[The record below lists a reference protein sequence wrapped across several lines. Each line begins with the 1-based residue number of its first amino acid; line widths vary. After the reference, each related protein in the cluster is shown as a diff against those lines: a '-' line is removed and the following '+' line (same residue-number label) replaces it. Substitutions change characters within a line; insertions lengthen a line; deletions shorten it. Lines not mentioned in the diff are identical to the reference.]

1 MSATLHTRAKRTL
14 AIGIKKID
22 KKMKRQGIIEI
33 EPLRRRIGKQEGI
46 LLLGS
51 CFADEMGER
60 LAAAGYKVMANPFG
74 TLYNPVS
81 IAQAM
86 QIIGAET
93 FTPLAKEDTELF
105 TYGIDC
111 KRYGS
116 YLFNTKA
123 SRESPEEFLS
133 YANSTIEAARH
144 FFKESATIIVTLG
157 TAWVYKH
164 IGKQMIVANCHK
176 VPAKE
181 FSRYRLSIDETLAA
195 LKEITA
201 FPGKQYIFTVSPI
214 RHLADGEHGN
224 QLSKA
229 TLLLAT
235 DALISQAAAPASQT
249 APAAQAAPSSQA
261 APAAPSSQATPAS
274 QAAPASPVASQ
285 TPPAE
290 LQPSPVAAQTPPA
303 AGKEATSI
311 YYFPAYEIVMDELR
325 DFRHYAEDTVHPSAE
340 TAEYIFS
347 RFSANC
353 LE

>member
-1 MSATLHTRAKRTL
+1 
-14 AIGIKKID
+14 
-22 KKMKRQGIIEI
+22 MKRQGIIEI

-60 LAAAGYKVMANPFG
+60 LAAAGYKVMSNPFG

-93 FTPLAKEDTELF
+93 FTPLTKEDTELF
-105 TYGIDC
+105 TYGIGC

-144 FFKESATIIVTLG
+144 FFKDSATIIVTLG

-164 IGKQMIVANCHK
+164 IGKQIIVANCHK

-235 DALISQAAAPASQT
+235 DALISQAAAPASQ
-249 APAAQAAPSSQA
+249 AAQAAPVAQPSQPAPTALQVPQAAQPSQA
-261 APAAPSSQATPAS
+261 AGRETTA
-274 QAAPASPVASQ
+274 
-285 TPPAE
+285 
-290 LQPSPVAAQTPPA
+290 
-303 AGKEATSI
+303 I

-353 LE
+353 LK

>member
-1 MSATLHTRAKRTL
+1 
-14 AIGIKKID
+14 
-22 KKMKRQGIIEI
+22 
-33 EPLRRRIGKQEGI
+33 
-46 LLLGS
+46 
-51 CFADEMGER
+51 
-60 LAAAGYKVMANPFG
+60 MANPFG

-93 FTPLAKEDTELF
+93 FTPMAKEDTELF

-133 YANSTIEAARH
+133 YANSTIEAAQH

-235 DALISQAAAPASQT
+235 DALISQAAAQASQA

-353 LE
+353 LK

>member
-1 MSATLHTRAKRTL
+1 
-14 AIGIKKID
+14 
-22 KKMKRQGIIEI
+22 MKRQGIIEI

-60 LAAAGYKVMANPFG
+60 LAAAGYKVMSNPFG

-86 QIIGAET
+86 QIIGDET

-105 TYGIDC
+105 TYGIGC

-235 DALISQAAAPASQT
+235 DALISQAAAPASQAAPA
-249 APAAQAAPSSQA
+249 APAAQASQAVQA
-261 APAAPSSQATPAS
+261 AP
-274 QAAPASPVASQ
+274 VALQ
-285 TPPAE
+285 TSPAE
-290 LQPSPVAAQTPPA
+290 LQPSPVASQTSPAAQPAPVAQPSQPAQPSQA
-303 AGKEATSI
+303 AGKDATSI

-353 LE
+353 LK

>member
-1 MSATLHTRAKRTL
+1 M
-14 AIGIKKID
+14 
-22 KKMKRQGIIEI
+22 
-33 EPLRRRIGKQEGI
+33 
-46 LLLGS
+46 LLGS

-60 LAAAGYKVMANPFG
+60 LAAAGYKVMSNPFG

-86 QIIGAET
+86 QIIGDET

-105 TYGIDC
+105 TYGIGC

-235 DALISQAAAPASQT
+235 DALISQAAAPASQ
-249 APAAQAAPSSQA
+249 
-261 APAAPSSQATPAS
+261 
-274 QAAPASPVASQ
+274 AAPASPVALQ
-285 TPPAE
+285 TSPAE
-290 LQPSPVAAQTPPA
+290 LQPSPVASQTSPA
-303 AGKEATSI
+303 AQAAPVAQPSQPAPAALQVPQAAQPSQAAGRETTAI

>member
-1 MSATLHTRAKRTL
+1 M
-14 AIGIKKID
+14 
-22 KKMKRQGIIEI
+22 
-33 EPLRRRIGKQEGI
+33 
-46 LLLGS
+46 LLGS

-60 LAAAGYKVMANPFG
+60 LAAAGYKVMSNPFG

-86 QIIGAET
+86 QIIGDET

-105 TYGIDC
+105 TYGIGC

-235 DALISQAAAPASQT
+235 DALISQAAAPASQALQA
-249 APAAQAAPSSQA
+249 APAAQASQAVQA
-261 APAAPSSQATPAS
+261 APVALQTSPAELR
-274 QAAPASPVASQ
+274 PSPVASQ
-285 TPPAE
+285 TSPAA
-290 LQPSPVAAQTPPA
+290 QPSQPAQPSQA
-303 AGKEATSI
+303 AGKDATSI

-353 LE
+353 LK

>member
-1 MSATLHTRAKRTL
+1 
-14 AIGIKKID
+14 
-22 KKMKRQGIIEI
+22 MKRQGIIEI

>member
-1 MSATLHTRAKRTL
+1 
-14 AIGIKKID
+14 
-22 KKMKRQGIIEI
+22 MKRQGIIEI

-93 FTPLAKEDTELF
+93 FTPLTKEDTELF
-105 TYGIDC
+105 TYGIGC

-133 YANSTIEAARH
+133 YANSTIKAARH
-144 FFKESATIIVTLG
+144 FFKDSATIIVTLG

-235 DALISQAAAPASQT
+235 DALISQAAAQAS
-249 APAAQAAPSSQA
+249 
-261 APAAPSSQATPAS
+261 
-274 QAAPASPVASQ
+274 
-285 TPPAE
+285 PAE
-290 LQPSPVAAQTPPA
+290 LQPSPVALQVPQAAQPSQA
-303 AGKEATSI
+303 AGRETTAI

-353 LE
+353 LK

>member
-1 MSATLHTRAKRTL
+1 
-14 AIGIKKID
+14 
-22 KKMKRQGIIEI
+22 MKRQGIIEI

-51 CFADEMGER
+51 CFAEEMGER

-93 FTPLAKEDTELF
+93 FTPLTKEDTELF
-105 TYGIDC
+105 TYGIGC

-235 DALISQAAAPASQT
+235 DALISQAAAQASQ
-249 APAAQAAPSSQA
+249 AAQAAPVAQPSQPAPAALQVPQAAQPSQA
-261 APAAPSSQATPAS
+261 AGRETTA
-274 QAAPASPVASQ
+274 
-285 TPPAE
+285 
-290 LQPSPVAAQTPPA
+290 
-303 AGKEATSI
+303 I

-353 LE
+353 LK

>member
-1 MSATLHTRAKRTL
+1 
-14 AIGIKKID
+14 
-22 KKMKRQGIIEI
+22 MKRQGIIEI

-105 TYGIDC
+105 TYGIGC

-133 YANSTIEAARH
+133 YANSTIKAARH
-144 FFKESATIIVTLG
+144 FFKKSATIIVTLG

-235 DALISQAAAPASQT
+235 DALISQAAAQASQ
-249 APAAQAAPSSQA
+249 ALQA
-261 APAAPSSQATPAS
+261 APAAPSSQA
-274 QAAPASPVASQ
+274 APASPVALQ
-285 TPPAE
+285 TSPAE
-290 LQPSPVAAQTPPA
+290 LQPSPVASQTSPAAQPAPVAQPSQPAQPSQA
-303 AGKEATSI
+303 AGKDATSI

-353 LE
+353 LK

>member
-1 MSATLHTRAKRTL
+1 M
-14 AIGIKKID
+14 
-22 KKMKRQGIIEI
+22 
-33 EPLRRRIGKQEGI
+33 
-46 LLLGS
+46 LLGS

-93 FTPLAKEDTELF
+93 FTPLTKEDTELF
-105 TYGIDC
+105 TYGIGC

-235 DALISQAAAPASQT
+235 DALISQAAAQALQ
-249 APAAQAAPSSQA
+249 AAQAAPVAQPSQPAPTALQVPQAAQPSQA
-261 APAAPSSQATPAS
+261 AGRETTA
-274 QAAPASPVASQ
+274 
-285 TPPAE
+285 
-290 LQPSPVAAQTPPA
+290 
-303 AGKEATSI
+303 I

-353 LE
+353 LK

>member
-1 MSATLHTRAKRTL
+1 
-14 AIGIKKID
+14 
-22 KKMKRQGIIEI
+22 MKRQGIIEI
-33 EPLRRRIGKQEGI
+33 EPLRRRIGKQEGV

-105 TYGIDC
+105 TYGIGC
-111 KRYGS
+111 TRYGS

-133 YANSTIEAARH
+133 YANSTIKAARH

-235 DALISQAAAPASQT
+235 DALISQAAAPASQAAPA
-249 APAAQAAPSSQA
+249 APAAQASQAVQA
-261 APAAPSSQATPAS
+261 AP
-274 QAAPASPVASQ
+274 VALQ
-285 TPPAE
+285 TSPAE
-290 LQPSPVAAQTPPA
+290 LQPSPVASQTPPA

>member
-1 MSATLHTRAKRTL
+1 M
-14 AIGIKKID
+14 
-22 KKMKRQGIIEI
+22 
-33 EPLRRRIGKQEGI
+33 
-46 LLLGS
+46 LLGS

-93 FTPLAKEDTELF
+93 FTPLTKEDTELF
-105 TYGIDC
+105 TYGIGC

-235 DALISQAAAPASQT
+235 DALISQAAAQASQ
-249 APAAQAAPSSQA
+249 ALQAAPA
-261 APAAPSSQATPAS
+261 APAAPSSQAAQPA
-274 QAAPASPVASQ
+274 PVASQ
-285 TPPAE
+285 TSPAA
-290 LQPSPVAAQTPPA
+290 QPSQPAQSSQAAQA
-303 AGKEATSI
+303 AGRETTAI

-353 LE
+353 LK

>member
-1 MSATLHTRAKRTL
+1 M
-14 AIGIKKID
+14 
-22 KKMKRQGIIEI
+22 
-33 EPLRRRIGKQEGI
+33 
-46 LLLGS
+46 LLGS

-105 TYGIDC
+105 TYGIGC

-235 DALISQAAAPASQT
+235 DALISQAAAQASQ
-249 APAAQAAPSSQA
+249 AAQAAPVAQPSQPTPAALQVPQAAQPSQA
-261 APAAPSSQATPAS
+261 AGRETTA
-274 QAAPASPVASQ
+274 
-285 TPPAE
+285 
-290 LQPSPVAAQTPPA
+290 
-303 AGKEATSI
+303 I

-353 LE
+353 LK

>member
-1 MSATLHTRAKRTL
+1 MNEKWMTAAQIKQLLDIPKKFNIHNCLASFKVEKKRE
-14 AIGIKKID
+14 INKEIKFLINHDILEQIRGYYNIKID

-60 LAAAGYKVMANPFG
+60 LAAAGYKVMANRFG

-93 FTPLAKEDTELF
+93 FTPMAKEDTELF
-105 TYGIDC
+105 TYGIGC

-235 DALISQAAAPASQT
+235 DALISQAAAPASQ
-249 APAAQAAPSSQA
+249 
-261 APAAPSSQATPAS
+261 
-274 QAAPASPVASQ
+274 
-285 TPPAE
+285 
-290 LQPSPVAAQTPPA
+290 
-303 AGKEATSI
+303 AGSDQEG
-311 YYFPAYEIVMDELR
+311 
-325 DFRHYAEDTVHPSAE
+325 
-340 TAEYIFS
+340 
-347 RFSANC
+347 C
-353 LE
+353 

>member
-1 MSATLHTRAKRTL
+1 
-14 AIGIKKID
+14 
-22 KKMKRQGIIEI
+22 MKRQGIIEI

-164 IGKQMIVANCHK
+164 VGKQMIVANCHK

-235 DALISQAAAPASQT
+235 DALISQAAAPASQ
-249 APAAQAAPSSQA
+249 AAQAAPA
-261 APAAPSSQATPAS
+261 APAS
-274 QAAPASPVASQ
+274 QAAPASPVALQ
-285 TPPAE
+285 TSPAE
-290 LQPSPVAAQTPPA
+290 LQPSPVASQTPPA

-353 LE
+353 LK

>member
-1 MSATLHTRAKRTL
+1 
-14 AIGIKKID
+14 
-22 KKMKRQGIIEI
+22 MKRQGIIEI

-105 TYGIDC
+105 TYGIAC

-144 FFKESATIIVTLG
+144 FFKESANIIVTLG

-235 DALISQAAAPASQT
+235 DALISQAAAPSSQAAQALQA
-249 APAAQAAPSSQA
+249 APAAQALQATPA

-274 QAAPASPVASQ
+274 QAAQASQ
-285 TPPAE
+285 
-290 LQPSPVAAQTPPA
+290 A
-303 AGKEATSI
+303 AGKDATSI

-353 LE
+353 LK

>member
-1 MSATLHTRAKRTL
+1 MPARGTARISVPGRNSFRRNARLHTRAKRTL

-60 LAAAGYKVMANPFG
+60 LAAAGYKVMSNPFG

-93 FTPLAKEDTELF
+93 FTPLTKEDTELF
-105 TYGIDC
+105 TYGIGC

-133 YANSTIEAARH
+133 YANSTIKAARH
-144 FFKESATIIVTLG
+144 FFKDSATIIVTLG

-235 DALISQAAAPASQT
+235 DALISQAAAKPAPVAQPSQP
-249 APAAQAAPSSQA
+249 APAALQVPQAAQPSQA
-261 APAAPSSQATPAS
+261 AGRETTA
-274 QAAPASPVASQ
+274 
-285 TPPAE
+285 
-290 LQPSPVAAQTPPA
+290 
-303 AGKEATSI
+303 I

-353 LE
+353 LK

>member
-1 MSATLHTRAKRTL
+1 
-14 AIGIKKID
+14 
-22 KKMKRQGIIEI
+22 MKRQGIIEI

-51 CFADEMGER
+51 CFADEIGARMAV
-60 LAAAGYKVMANPFG
+60 LGYKVMVNPFG
-74 TLYNPVS
+74 TLYNPIS

-86 QIIGAET
+86 HLIGGEN
-93 FTPLAKEDTELF
+93 FTPLCKADVESF
-105 TYGIDC
+105 VYGTDC

-144 FFKESATIIVTLG
+144 FFKKSATIIVTLG

-201 FPGKQYIFTVSPI
+201 FLGKQYIFTVSPI

-235 DALISQAAAPASQT
+235 DALISQAAAQASQAAPAAPAAPSSQAAQASQT
-249 APAAQAAPSSQA
+249 AQAAPSSQA
-261 APAAPSSQATPAS
+261 AQPA
-274 QAAPASPVASQ
+274 
-285 TPPAE
+285 
-290 LQPSPVAAQTPPA
+290 QPSQVAGRETTA
-303 AGKEATSI
+303 K

-353 LE
+353 LK

>member
-1 MSATLHTRAKRTL
+1 M
-14 AIGIKKID
+14 
-22 KKMKRQGIIEI
+22 
-33 EPLRRRIGKQEGI
+33 
-46 LLLGS
+46 LLGS

-93 FTPLAKEDTELF
+93 FTPLTKEDTELF

-144 FFKESATIIVTLG
+144 FFKESANIIVTLG

-235 DALISQAAAPASQT
+235 DALISQAAAPAL
-249 APAAQAAPSSQA
+249 QAAGRETTA
-261 APAAPSSQATPAS
+261 
-274 QAAPASPVASQ
+274 
-285 TPPAE
+285 
-290 LQPSPVAAQTPPA
+290 
-303 AGKEATSI
+303 K

-353 LE
+353 LK

>member
-1 MSATLHTRAKRTL
+1 
-14 AIGIKKID
+14 
-22 KKMKRQGIIEI
+22 MKRQGIIEI

-235 DALISQAAAPASQT
+235 DALISQAAAPASQ
-249 APAAQAAPSSQA
+249 AAQAAPAALHTPQAAQPSQPSQPAQPSQA
-261 APAAPSSQATPAS
+261 AGRETTA
-274 QAAPASPVASQ
+274 
-285 TPPAE
+285 
-290 LQPSPVAAQTPPA
+290 
-303 AGKEATSI
+303 K

-353 LE
+353 LK

>member
-1 MSATLHTRAKRTL
+1 M
-14 AIGIKKID
+14 
-22 KKMKRQGIIEI
+22 
-33 EPLRRRIGKQEGI
+33 

-60 LAAAGYKVMANPFG
+60 LAAAGYKVMSNPFG

-105 TYGIDC
+105 TYGIGC

-144 FFKESATIIVTLG
+144 FFKDSATIIVTLG

-235 DALISQAAAPASQT
+235 DALISQAAAQASQAPPASQT
-249 APAAQAAPSSQA
+249 VQA
-261 APAAPSSQATPAS
+261 SQATPAAQAS
-274 QAAPASPVASQ
+274 QTVQAAPVALQ
-285 TPPAE
+285 TSPAE
-290 LQPSPVAAQTPPA
+290 LQPSPVASQTSPA
-303 AGKEATSI
+303 AGKEATAI

-353 LE
+353 LK

>member
-1 MSATLHTRAKRTL
+1 
-14 AIGIKKID
+14 
-22 KKMKRQGIIEI
+22 MKRQGIIEI

-51 CFADEMGER
+51 CFADEIGARMAV
-60 LAAAGYKVMANPFG
+60 LGYKVMVNPFG
-74 TLYNPVS
+74 TLYNPIS

-86 QIIGAET
+86 HLIGGEN
-93 FTPLAKEDTELF
+93 FTPLCKADVESF
-105 TYGIDC
+105 VYGTDC

-133 YANSTIEAARH
+133 YANSAIEAARH
-144 FFKESATIIVTLG
+144 FFKKSATIIVTLG

-201 FPGKQYIFTVSPI
+201 FLGKQYIFTVSPI

-235 DALISQAAAPASQT
+235 DALISQAAA
-249 APAAQAAPSSQA
+249 QAMQA
-261 APAAPSSQATPAS
+261 APAAPAAQAS
-274 QAAPASPVASQ
+274 QAVQAAPVALQ
-285 TPPAE
+285 TSPAE
-290 LQPSPVAAQTPPA
+290 LQPSPVASQTSPA
-303 AGKEATSI
+303 AGKEATAI

-353 LE
+353 LK

>member
-1 MSATLHTRAKRTL
+1 
-14 AIGIKKID
+14 
-22 KKMKRQGIIEI
+22 MKRQGIIEI

-86 QIIGAET
+86 QIIGDET

-105 TYGIDC
+105 TYGIGC

-235 DALISQAAAPASQT
+235 DALISQAAAQPAPVAQPSQP
-249 APAAQAAPSSQA
+249 APAALQVPQAAQPSQA
-261 APAAPSSQATPAS
+261 AGRETTA
-274 QAAPASPVASQ
+274 
-285 TPPAE
+285 
-290 LQPSPVAAQTPPA
+290 
-303 AGKEATSI
+303 I

-353 LE
+353 LK

>member
-1 MSATLHTRAKRTL
+1 
-14 AIGIKKID
+14 
-22 KKMKRQGIIEI
+22 MKRQGIIEI

-60 LAAAGYKVMANPFG
+60 LAAAGYKVMSNPFG

-105 TYGIDC
+105 TYGICC

-235 DALISQAAAPASQT
+235 DALISQAAAQASQ
-249 APAAQAAPSSQA
+249 ALQA
-261 APAAPSSQATPAS
+261 APAAPALQATPAS
-274 QAAPASPVASQ
+274 QAAQAAPAALHTS
-285 TPPAE
+285 PAE
-290 LQPSPVAAQTPPA
+290 LQPSPVASQTSPA

-353 LE
+353 LK

>member
-1 MSATLHTRAKRTL
+1 M
-14 AIGIKKID
+14 
-22 KKMKRQGIIEI
+22 
-33 EPLRRRIGKQEGI
+33 
-46 LLLGS
+46 LLGS

-60 LAAAGYKVMANPFG
+60 LAAAGYKVMSNPFG

-86 QIIGAET
+86 QIIGDET

-235 DALISQAAAPASQT
+235 DALISQAAAPASQAT
-249 APAAQAAPSSQA
+249 PAAPAAQA
-261 APAAPSSQATPAS
+261 SQATPTS
-274 QAAPASPVASQ
+274 QAAGRETTA
-285 TPPAE
+285 
-290 LQPSPVAAQTPPA
+290 
-303 AGKEATSI
+303 I

-353 LE
+353 LK

>member
-1 MSATLHTRAKRTL
+1 
-14 AIGIKKID
+14 
-22 KKMKRQGIIEI
+22 MKRQGIIEI

-60 LAAAGYKVMANPFG
+60 LAAAGYKVMSNPFG

-105 TYGIDC
+105 TYGIGC
-111 KRYGS
+111 TRYGS

-123 SRESPEEFLS
+123 SRESSEEFLS

-235 DALISQAAAPASQT
+235 DALISQSAAQASQ
-249 APAAQAAPSSQA
+249 AAQAAPVAQPSQPAPTALQVPQAAQPSQA
-261 APAAPSSQATPAS
+261 AGRETTA
-274 QAAPASPVASQ
+274 
-285 TPPAE
+285 
-290 LQPSPVAAQTPPA
+290 
-303 AGKEATSI
+303 I

-353 LE
+353 LK

>member
-1 MSATLHTRAKRTL
+1 
-14 AIGIKKID
+14 
-22 KKMKRQGIIEI
+22 MKRQGIIEI

-93 FTPLAKEDTELF
+93 FTPLTKEDTELF
-105 TYGIDC
+105 TYGIGC
-111 KRYGS
+111 KRFGS

-144 FFKESATIIVTLG
+144 FFKDSATIIVTLG

-235 DALISQAAAPASQT
+235 DALISQAAAQASQAT
-249 APAAQAAPSSQA
+249 PSSQA
-261 APAAPSSQATPAS
+261 APAAPSSQAAP
-274 QAAPASPVASQ
+274 AAPAALHTS
-285 TPPAE
+285 PAE
-290 LQPSPVAAQTPPA
+290 LQPSPVASQTSPA
-303 AGKEATSI
+303 AQPSQPAQSSQAAQAAGRETTAI

-353 LE
+353 LK

>member
-1 MSATLHTRAKRTL
+1 M
-14 AIGIKKID
+14 
-22 KKMKRQGIIEI
+22 
-33 EPLRRRIGKQEGI
+33 
-46 LLLGS
+46 LLGS

-93 FTPLAKEDTELF
+93 FTPLTKEDTELF
-105 TYGIDC
+105 TYGIGC

-144 FFKESATIIVTLG
+144 FFKDSATIIVTLG

-235 DALISQAAAPASQT
+235 DALISQAAAQ
-249 APAAQAAPSSQA
+249 
-261 APAAPSSQATPAS
+261 AS
-274 QAAPASPVASQ
+274 QAAQPAPVA
-285 TPPAE
+285 
-290 LQPSPVAAQTPPA
+290 QPSQPAQPSQVAGRETTA
-303 AGKEATSI
+303 K

-353 LE
+353 LK

>member
-33 EPLRRRIGKQEGI
+33 EPLRRKIGKQEGI

-60 LAAAGYKVMANPFG
+60 LAAAGYKVMSNPFG

-93 FTPLAKEDTELF
+93 FTPLTKEDTELF
-105 TYGIDC
+105 TYGIGC

-235 DALISQAAAPASQT
+235 DALISQAAAQPSQPAQ
-249 APAAQAAPSSQA
+249 PSQA
-261 APAAPSSQATPAS
+261 A
-274 QAAPASPVASQ
+274 
-285 TPPAE
+285 
-290 LQPSPVAAQTPPA
+290 
-303 AGKEATSI
+303 GKDATSI

-353 LE
+353 LK

>member
-1 MSATLHTRAKRTL
+1 
-14 AIGIKKID
+14 
-22 KKMKRQGIIEI
+22 MKRQGIIEI

-105 TYGIDC
+105 TYGIGC

-235 DALISQAAAPASQT
+235 DALISQAAAQASQAT
-249 APAAQAAPSSQA
+249 PAAPAAQASQAVQA
-261 APAAPSSQATPAS
+261 AP
-274 QAAPASPVASQ
+274 VALQ
-285 TPPAE
+285 TSPAE
-290 LQPSPVAAQTPPA
+290 LQPSPVALQTSPA

-353 LE
+353 LK

>member
-1 MSATLHTRAKRTL
+1 
-14 AIGIKKID
+14 
-22 KKMKRQGIIEI
+22 MKRQGIIEI

-93 FTPLAKEDTELF
+93 FTPLTKEDTELF
-105 TYGIDC
+105 TYGIGC

-133 YANSTIEAARH
+133 YANSTIKAARH

-195 LKEITA
+195 LKEISA

-235 DALISQAAAPASQT
+235 DALISQAAAQASQ
-249 APAAQAAPSSQA
+249 ALQA
-261 APAAPSSQATPAS
+261 APAAPAS
-274 QAAPASPVASQ
+274 QAAPASPVALQ
-285 TPPAE
+285 TSPAE
-290 LQPSPVAAQTPPA
+290 LQPSPVASQTSPA
-303 AGKEATSI
+303 AQAAPVAQPSQPTPAALQVPQAAQPSQAAGRETTAI

-353 LE
+353 LK

>member
-1 MSATLHTRAKRTL
+1 
-14 AIGIKKID
+14 
-22 KKMKRQGIIEI
+22 MKRQGIIEI

-86 QIIGAET
+86 QIIGDET

-105 TYGIDC
+105 TYGIGC

-133 YANSTIEAARH
+133 CANSTIEAARH

-201 FPGKQYIFTVSPI
+201 FP
-214 RHLADGEHGN
+214 
-224 QLSKA
+224 
-229 TLLLAT
+229 
-235 DALISQAAAPASQT
+235 ASN
-249 APAAQAAPSSQA
+249 
-261 APAAPSSQATPAS
+261 
-274 QAAPASPVASQ
+274 
-285 TPPAE
+285 
-290 LQPSPVAAQTPPA
+290 
-303 AGKEATSI
+303 TSL
-311 YYFPAYEIVMDELR
+311 P
-325 DFRHYAEDTVHPSAE
+325 
-340 TAEYIFS
+340 
-347 RFSANC
+347 
-353 LE
+353 

>member
-1 MSATLHTRAKRTL
+1 
-14 AIGIKKID
+14 
-22 KKMKRQGIIEI
+22 MKRQGIIEI

-60 LAAAGYKVMANPFG
+60 LAAAGYKVMSNPFG

-93 FTPLAKEDTELF
+93 FTPLTKEDTELF
-105 TYGIDC
+105 TYGIGC

-235 DALISQAAAPASQT
+235 DALISQAAAQALQA
-249 APAAQAAPSSQA
+249 APAAQASQ
-261 APAAPSSQATPAS
+261 STPAS
-274 QAAPASPVASQ
+274 QAAQAAPAALHTS
-285 TPPAE
+285 PAE
-290 LQPSPVAAQTPPA
+290 LQPSPVASQTSPAAQPSQPAQPSQA
-303 AGKEATSI
+303 AGKDATSI

-353 LE
+353 LK

>member
-1 MSATLHTRAKRTL
+1 
-14 AIGIKKID
+14 
-22 KKMKRQGIIEI
+22 MKRQGIIEI

-93 FTPLAKEDTELF
+93 FTPMAKEDTELF

-201 FPGKQYIFTVSPI
+201 FPCKQYIFTVSPI

-235 DALISQAAAPASQT
+235 DALISQAAAPASQ
-249 APAAQAAPSSQA
+249 AAQAAPVASQ
-261 APAAPSSQATPAS
+261 AS
-274 QAAPASPVASQ
+274 QAAQPAPVA
-285 TPPAE
+285 
-290 LQPSPVAAQTPPA
+290 QPSQPAQPSQA

-353 LE
+353 LK

>member
-1 MSATLHTRAKRTL
+1 
-14 AIGIKKID
+14 
-22 KKMKRQGIIEI
+22 MKRQGIIEI

-86 QIIGAET
+86 QLIGGED
-93 FTPLAKEDTELF
+93 FTPLCKADVESF
-105 TYGIDC
+105 VYGTDC

-144 FFKESATIIVTLG
+144 FFKESANIIVTLG

-235 DALISQAAAPASQT
+235 DALISQAAAPASQ
-249 APAAQAAPSSQA
+249 
-261 APAAPSSQATPAS
+261 
-274 QAAPASPVASQ
+274 
-285 TPPAE
+285 
-290 LQPSPVAAQTPPA
+290 A
-303 AGKEATSI
+303 AGRETTAK

-353 LE
+353 LK

>member
-1 MSATLHTRAKRTL
+1 
-14 AIGIKKID
+14 
-22 KKMKRQGIIEI
+22 MKRQGIIEI

-86 QIIGAET
+86 QIIGDET

-111 KRYGS
+111 KRFGS

-235 DALISQAAAPASQT
+235 DALISQAAAQASQ
-249 APAAQAAPSSQA
+249 AAQAAPAALHTSQA
-261 APAAPSSQATPAS
+261 AQPAPVALQTSQAAQATP
-274 QAAPASPVASQ
+274 VA
-285 TPPAE
+285 
-290 LQPSPVAAQTPPA
+290 QPSQPAQPSQVAGRETTA
-303 AGKEATSI
+303 K

-353 LE
+353 LK

>member
-1 MSATLHTRAKRTL
+1 M
-14 AIGIKKID
+14 
-22 KKMKRQGIIEI
+22 
-33 EPLRRRIGKQEGI
+33 
-46 LLLGS
+46 LLGS

-86 QIIGAET
+86 QIIGDET

-105 TYGIDC
+105 TYGIGC

-133 YANSTIEAARH
+133 CANSTIEAARH

-235 DALISQAAAPASQT
+235 DALISQATAPASQ
-249 APAAQAAPSSQA
+249 ALQAAPA
-261 APAAPSSQATPAS
+261 APAAPSSQAAQPA
-274 QAAPASPVASQ
+274 PVASQ
-285 TPPAE
+285 TSPAA
-290 LQPSPVAAQTPPA
+290 QPSQPAQSSQAAQA
-303 AGKEATSI
+303 AGRETTAI

-353 LE
+353 LK

>member
-1 MSATLHTRAKRTL
+1 M
-14 AIGIKKID
+14 
-22 KKMKRQGIIEI
+22 
-33 EPLRRRIGKQEGI
+33 
-46 LLLGS
+46 LLGS

-93 FTPLAKEDTELF
+93 FTPLTKEDTELF
-105 TYGIDC
+105 TYGIGC

-144 FFKESATIIVTLG
+144 FFKDSATIIVTLG

-181 FSRYRLSIDETLAA
+181 LSRYRLSINETLAA

-235 DALISQAAAPASQT
+235 DALISQAAA
-249 APAAQAAPSSQA
+249 QAMQA
-261 APAAPSSQATPAS
+261 APAAPAAQAS
-274 QAAPASPVASQ
+274 QAVQAAPVALQ
-285 TPPAE
+285 TSPAE
-290 LQPSPVAAQTPPA
+290 LQPSPVASQTSPA
-303 AGKEATSI
+303 AGKEATAI

-353 LE
+353 LK